1 MNPPHRRTLSHAL
14 QGAAFG
20 VRETGGDPSLPPG
33 APSHIAFKV
42 TGSPAVLSMAV
53 RDLHRD

>member
-1 MNPPHRRTLSHAL
+1 MNPRQPHPLRDAPSS
-14 QGAAFG
+14 AASG
-20 VRETGGDPSLPPG
+20 VRGRRGARSLPPG

-53 RDLHRD
+53 RDLHQG